1 MPITLIRS
9 ILKNTLNKKISL
21 LSAFLVFALSAC
33 NLPAVGVAPQDGEE
47 DPSLLLTITAQAL
60 ILEQAGWTATPTG
73 AQNQVIV
80 VVTATADGA
89 ASATPDAALPPAP
102 ANAAPPSGAP
112 TVTVST
118 ATNCRT
124 GPGQAYPSI
133 FGLPVG
139 QTAEVVGKNTST
151 NYWIIKIPNGSG
163 TCWLWGQYATV
174 TGDASTLPTVAIPPT
189 PTPTVTATPTITA
202 TVALPPAAPSNP
214 SAVLLTCVTNN
225 FVQTFTATFT
235 WADNSN
241 NETGFNIYVNANFPD
256 GSSKDIFNVS
266 VGPNTTSYTVTGT
279 SLSKLPPLIKVEAF
293 NSTGSSTR
301 VSASPL
307 DLSSCP

>member
-1 MPITLIRS
+1 MKTYKLWVGLIILALTLQ
-9 ILKNTLNKKISL
+9 
-21 LSAFLVFALSAC
+21 AC
-33 NLPAVGVAPQDGEE
+33 NLPAVAVVPQGGEE
-47 DPSLLLTITAQAL
+47 DASILQTITAQAL
-60 ILEQAGWTATPTG
+60 ILEQAGWTATPTAA

-89 ASATPDAALPPAP
+89 ASATPEAVLSAPVVAP
-102 ANAAPPSGAP
+102 ATGAV
-112 TVTVST
+112 TVAVST

-124 GPGQAYPSI
+124 GPGQAYASI

-174 TGDASTLPTVAIPPT
+174 TGDTSALPTVAIPPT
-189 PTPTVTATPTITA
+189 PTPTITPTPKVTVTPTPTTA
-202 TVALPPAAPSNP
+202 LAPAAPSNP

-225 FVQTFTATFT
+225 FIQTFTATFT
-235 WADNSN
+235 WADNSS
-241 NETGFNIYVNANFPD
+241 NETGFNIYVNANFLD
-256 GSSKDIFNVS
+256 GSSKDILIVS
-266 VGPNTTSYTVTGT
+266 VGPNTTSYTVTAT
-279 SLSKLPPLIKVEAF
+279 ALSKIPSLIKVEAF
-293 NSTGSSTR
+293 NSTGSSAR

>member
-1 MPITLIRS
+1 MSKSIKKYFLPFLLIF
-9 ILKNTLNKKISL
+9 I
-21 LSAFLVFALSAC
+21 LSAC
-33 NLPAVGVAPQDGEE
+33 NLQLEGVSQEE
-47 DPSLLLTITAQAL
+47 GNDLLLTITAQAQL
-60 ILEQAGWTATPTG
+60 LEQGGVTFTPIV
-73 AQNQVIV
+73 AQNQAIV
-80 VVTATADGA
+80 YITATADGA
-89 ASATPDAALPPAP
+89 ASATPDAALPPGP

-174 TGDASTLPTVAIPPT
+174 TGDASALPTVAIPPT
-189 PTPTVTATPTITA
+189 PTPTITPTPKVTVTPTSTTA
-202 TVALPPAAPSNP
+202 LAPAAPSNV

-225 FVQTFTATFT
+225 FVQTFTATISWT
-235 WADNSN
+235 DNSN
-241 NETGFNIYVNANFPD
+241 NENVFNIYVNANFAD
-256 GSSKDIFNVS
+256 GSGKDIFVDS
-266 VGPNTTSYTVTGT
+266 AGANTTSYTVTAT
-279 SLSKLPPLIKVEAF
+279 ALSKLPPVFKVEAVG
-293 NSTGSSTR
+293 NTSSSTR

>member
-1 MPITLIRS
+1 MKTYKLLVGLIILALTLQ
-9 ILKNTLNKKISL
+9 
-21 LSAFLVFALSAC
+21 AC
-33 NLPAVGVAPQDGEE
+33 NLPEVAVVPQGGE
-47 DPSLLLTITAQAL
+47 DTDLLLTITAQAL
-60 ILEQAGWTATPTG
+60 ILEQAGWTATPTAAA

-124 GPGQAYPSI
+124 GPGQAYPAI

-139 QTAEVVGKNTST
+139 QIAEVVGKNTST

-174 TGDASTLPTVAIPPT
+174 TGDTSALPTVAIPPT
-189 PTPTVTATPTITA
+189 PTPTITPTPKVTVTPTPTTA
-202 TVALPPAAPSNP
+202 LAPAAPSNA

-225 FVQTFTATFT
+225 FIQTFTATFT
-235 WADNSN
+235 WTDNSN
-241 NETGFNIYVNANFPD
+241 NETGFNIYANANFAD
-256 GSSKDIFNVS
+256 GSSVDQLLTS
-266 VGPNTTSYTVTGT
+266 VGPNTTSYTVTAT
-279 SLSKLPPLIKVEAF
+279 ALSKIPPVIKVEAF
-293 NSTGSSTR
+293 NNTGSSTR

-307 DLSSCP
+307 NLSSCP